1 MNQFC
6 GKCGKPMKPG
16 AQFCPHC
23 GQKILTMADDT
34 PVVPVQPPKPFLT
47 PEEKAKQKQEKKQ
60 AWSDAKERYKTD
72 TKQKK
77 KAKRAS
83 LTKKQKQIRIWIKI
97 GLLVILL
104 AAVVVGGYFVLDSFG
119 IFDTTDDSAG
129 GNGSSVTS
137 TPAPTPSQ
145 PQSNGSIGI
154 NNPPSDPMP
163 PSYEVSR
170 PNADQYYAQNGTIIS
185 QAPASASASTEAV
198 AYQALVSRGFTA
210 YPITT
215 EYAIDG
221 SLIDE
226 KTISNAGTEQ
236 HPMYTT
242 YYITQ
247 QGMVWTIYEI
257 GGQVFANPV
266 GYNTEYNNTVPVLLS
281 ESTTITSY
289 DSQTGKYYVNQPLPT
304 VTVVKTVARIDA
316 VTLENMTVQEVAAP

>member
-1 MNQFC
+1 
-6 GKCGKPMKPG
+6 MKEG
-16 AQFCPHC
+16 AQFCPMC
-23 GQKILTMADDT
+23 GQKALTMADDT
-34 PVVPVQPPKPFLT
+34 PKTPPKLVLT
-47 PEEKAKQKQEKKQ
+47 PEQKAKQKQEKKQ
-60 AWSDAKERYKTD
+60 AWSHAKQQYKKD
-72 TKQKK
+72 NKQKK
-77 KAKRAS
+77 KAKRAALS
-83 LTKKQKQIRIWIKI
+83 KKQKQIRIWIKI
-97 GLLVILL
+97 GLLVLL
-104 AAVVVGGYFVLDSFG
+104 VAAVAVGIYFALDSFG
-119 IFDTTDDSAG
+119 LFDAKNDTAG
-129 GNGSSVTS
+129 GNASSVVS
-137 TPAPTPSQ
+137 APAPVPSE
-145 PQSNGSIGI
+145 PQNNGSIGI

-185 QAPASASASTEAV
+185 QASVAASASTEAV
-198 AYQALVSRGFTA
+198 AYQNLIGRGFTA

-247 QGMVWTIYEI
+247 QGMVWMIYEI

-266 GYNTEYNNTVPVLLS
+266 GYNSEYSNTPPILFS
-281 ESTTITSY
+281 ETATVTSY

-304 VTVVKTVARIDA
+304 VTTVKTVARIDA
-316 VTLENMTVQEVAAP
+316 VTLENMTVQEMTAP